1 MSYSFNWDCTLPIK
15 NIEDIV
21 SINIVPETNVYDE
34 GDYLSLRGQVCIDG
48 EYVSSTKEQFLFNEC
63 IPLDITLPNNDRTT
77 NIKIDVENF
86 DYTIE
91 DGNRLCLNIRLCIA
105 GYNLDSTPTLIE
117 PDEEDEGQE
126 QPPVIF
132 TKEAIFSPKS
142 VASNDDEDLDYL
154 DFDDVAMPSHQEAVE
169 LVDEEPV
176 KKDAALPKPFL
187 SEVARKEIA
196 VNQVQNDGEEE
207 GETEIF
213 TESNDEFVPVVGG
226 DVEAVA
232 PIEEVGEEPDLV
244 IEGEVVEELEPVIE
258 AEVGEELEP
267 AIGVEVVEDRD
278 PVIEVEVVE
287 ELDPVVEAEVVEELE
302 PVVEAEVVEE
312 LEPVV
317 EAEVVEELEPVIE
330 AEVVEEL
337 EPVVEQLSDSGAFV
351 EQASRKE
358 TLTDKIKQILNKE
371 PVVVEKKSEPV
382 PTTPATEVVE
392 EVVPVKEEVV
402 KEVEEIQVPVEQK
415 VVEQVATIEQTIQQP
430 ISQST
435 GWEEVISEQTM
446 PTKYHPVMPIP
457 VVQEEVTEP
466 KEMIEEEEIL
476 PYPLKQN
483 IKEVTF
489 EEPVVKEKSNLFDML
504 YGLDQEEEVATVESQ
519 ETVSETPV
527 STSIQ
532 TVSQPVIQKV
542 QVTQQMTQPVQ
553 VTQQMTQPVQV
564 TQQITQPVQVEQS
577 LVAVQPV
584 EEEVKESKVAVNM
597 SSSSDDSIA
606 SQFSDGE
613 SIIKIVFVQEE
624 ETTIDDICTKYNVT
638 QDHIYNCANVQSPL
652 CPGDHVMINYGQFRR
667 N

>member
-258 AEVGEELEP
+258 AEVVEELEP

-287 ELDPVVEAEVVEELE
+287 ELE
-302 PVVEAEVVEE
+302 PVV
-312 LEPVV
+312 
-317 EAEVVEELEPVIE
+317 E

-553 VTQQMTQPVQV
+553 VTQQ
-564 TQQITQPVQVEQS
+564 ITQPVQVEQS

>member
-258 AEVGEELEP
+258 AEVVEELEP

-278 PVIEVEVVE
+278 PVIEV
-287 ELDPVVEAEVVEELE
+287 EVVEELE

-553 VTQQMTQPVQV
+553 VTQQ
-564 TQQITQPVQVEQS
+564 ITQPVQVEQS

-652 CPGDHVMINYGQFRR
+652 CPGDHVMINYGQFR
-667 N
+667 

>member
-258 AEVGEELEP
+258 AEIVEELEP

-278 PVIEVEVVE
+278 PVIEV
-287 ELDPVVEAEVVEELE
+287 EVVEELE

-553 VTQQMTQPVQV
+553 VTQQ
-564 TQQITQPVQVEQS
+564 ITQPVQVEQS

>member
-258 AEVGEELEP
+258 AEVVEELEP

-278 PVIEVEVVE
+278 PVI
-287 ELDPVVEAEVVEELE
+287 EAEVVEELE

-553 VTQQMTQPVQV
+553 VTQQ
-564 TQQITQPVQVEQS
+564 ITQPVQVEQS

>member
-287 ELDPVVEAEVVEELE
+287 ELE

-553 VTQQMTQPVQV
+553 VTQQ
-564 TQQITQPVQVEQS
+564 ITQPVQVEQS

>member
-258 AEVGEELEP
+258 AEVVEELEP

-278 PVIEVEVVE
+278 PVIEV
-287 ELDPVVEAEVVEELE
+287 
-302 PVVEAEVVEE
+302 
-312 LEPVV
+312 
-317 EAEVVEELEPVIE
+317 EVVEELEPVIE

-553 VTQQMTQPVQV
+553 VTQQ
-564 TQQITQPVQVEQS
+564 ITQPVQVEQS

>member
-226 DVEAVA
+226 
-232 PIEEVGEEPDLV
+232 G
-244 IEGEVVEELEPVIE
+244 
-258 AEVGEELEP
+258 
-267 AIGVEVVEDRD
+267 
-278 PVIEVEVVE
+278 
-287 ELDPVVEAEVVEELE
+287 
-302 PVVEAEVVEE
+302 
-312 LEPVV
+312 
-317 EAEVVEELEPVIE
+317 
-330 AEVVEEL
+330 
-337 EPVVEQLSDSGAFV
+337 
-351 EQASRKE
+351 
-358 TLTDKIKQILNKE
+358 
-371 PVVVEKKSEPV
+371 
-382 PTTPATEVVE
+382 
-392 EVVPVKEEVV
+392 
-402 KEVEEIQVPVEQK
+402 
-415 VVEQVATIEQTIQQP
+415 
-430 ISQST
+430 
-435 GWEEVISEQTM
+435 
-446 PTKYHPVMPIP
+446 
-457 VVQEEVTEP
+457 
-466 KEMIEEEEIL
+466 
-476 PYPLKQN
+476 
-483 IKEVTF
+483 
-489 EEPVVKEKSNLFDML
+489 
-504 YGLDQEEEVATVESQ
+504 
-519 ETVSETPV
+519 
-527 STSIQ
+527 
-532 TVSQPVIQKV
+532 
-542 QVTQQMTQPVQ
+542 
-553 VTQQMTQPVQV
+553 
-564 TQQITQPVQVEQS
+564 
-577 LVAVQPV
+577 
-584 EEEVKESKVAVNM
+584 
-597 SSSSDDSIA
+597 
-606 SQFSDGE
+606 
-613 SIIKIVFVQEE
+613 
-624 ETTIDDICTKYNVT
+624 C
-638 QDHIYNCANVQSPL
+638 
-652 CPGDHVMINYGQFRR
+652 
-667 N
+667 

>member
-258 AEVGEELEP
+258 AEVVEELEP
-267 AIGVEVVEDRD
+267 EIEEEVVEDRD
-278 PVIEVEVVE
+278 PVIEV
-287 ELDPVVEAEVVEELE
+287 EVVEELE

-330 AEVVEEL
+330 ADVVEEL

-553 VTQQMTQPVQV
+553 VTQQ
-564 TQQITQPVQVEQS
+564 ITQPVQVEQS

>member
-258 AEVGEELEP
+258 AEVVEELEP

-278 PVIEVEVVE
+278 PVIEV
-287 ELDPVVEAEVVEELE
+287 EVVEELE

-330 AEVVEEL
+330 AEVGEEL

>member
-258 AEVGEELEP
+258 AEVVEELEP

-287 ELDPVVEAEVVEELE
+287 ELE

-312 LEPVV
+312 LEPVL

-553 VTQQMTQPVQV
+553 VTQQ
-564 TQQITQPVQVEQS
+564 ITQPVQVEQS

>member
-1 MSYSFNWDCTLPIK
+1 
-15 NIEDIV
+15 
-21 SINIVPETNVYDE
+21 
-34 GDYLSLRGQVCIDG
+34 
-48 EYVSSTKEQFLFNEC
+48 
-63 IPLDITLPNNDRTT
+63 
-77 NIKIDVENF
+77 
-86 DYTIE
+86 
-91 DGNRLCLNIRLCIA
+91 
-105 GYNLDSTPTLIE
+105 
-117 PDEEDEGQE
+117 
-126 QPPVIF
+126 
-132 TKEAIFSPKS
+132 
-142 VASNDDEDLDYL
+142 
-154 DFDDVAMPSHQEAVE
+154 
-169 LVDEEPV
+169 
-176 KKDAALPKPFL
+176 
-187 SEVARKEIA
+187 
-196 VNQVQNDGEEE
+196 
-207 GETEIF
+207 
-213 TESNDEFVPVVGG
+213 
-226 DVEAVA
+226 
-232 PIEEVGEEPDLV
+232 
-244 IEGEVVEELEPVIE
+244 
-258 AEVGEELEP
+258 
-267 AIGVEVVEDRD
+267 
-278 PVIEVEVVE
+278 
-287 ELDPVVEAEVVEELE
+287 
-302 PVVEAEVVEE
+302 VVEE

-553 VTQQMTQPVQV
+553 VTQQ
-564 TQQITQPVQVEQS
+564 ITQPVQVEQS

>member
-258 AEVGEELEP
+258 AEVVEELEP

-278 PVIEVEVVE
+278 PVIEV
-287 ELDPVVEAEVVEELE
+287 EVVEELE

-553 VTQQMTQPVQV
+553 VTQQ
-564 TQQITQPVQVEQS
+564 ITQPIQVEQS

>member
-258 AEVGEELEP
+258 AEVVEELEP

-278 PVIEVEVVE
+278 PVIEV
-287 ELDPVVEAEVVEELE
+287 EVVEELE

-542 QVTQQMTQPVQ
+542 QVTQQ
-553 VTQQMTQPVQV
+553 
-564 TQQITQPVQVEQS
+564 ITQPVQVEQS

>member
-154 DFDDVAMPSHQEAVE
+154 DFDDVAMASHQEAVE

-258 AEVGEELEP
+258 AEVVEELEP
-267 AIGVEVVEDRD
+267 AIGVEVVGDRD
-278 PVIEVEVVE
+278 PVIEV
-287 ELDPVVEAEVVEELE
+287 EVVEELE

-553 VTQQMTQPVQV
+553 VTQQ
-564 TQQITQPVQVEQS
+564 ITQPVQVEQS

>member
-21 SINIVPETNVYDE
+21 SINIVPETIVYDE

-258 AEVGEELEP
+258 AEVVEELEP

-278 PVIEVEVVE
+278 PVIEV
-287 ELDPVVEAEVVEELE
+287 EVVEELE

-553 VTQQMTQPVQV
+553 VTQQ
-564 TQQITQPVQVEQS
+564 ITQPVQVEQS

>member
-258 AEVGEELEP
+258 AEVVEELEP

-287 ELDPVVEAEVVEELE
+287 ELE

-312 LEPVV
+312 LEPV
-317 EAEVVEELEPVIE
+317 LEPVIE
-330 AEVVEEL
+330 AEVGEEL

-553 VTQQMTQPVQV
+553 VTQQ
-564 TQQITQPVQVEQS
+564 ITQPVQVEQS

>member
-287 ELDPVVEAEVVEELE
+287 EL
-302 PVVEAEVVEE
+302 
-312 LEPVV
+312 EPVV

-553 VTQQMTQPVQV
+553 VTQQ
-564 TQQITQPVQVEQS
+564 ITQPVQVEQS

>member
-1 MSYSFNWDCTLPIK
+1 M
-15 NIEDIV
+15 
-21 SINIVPETNVYDE
+21 
-34 GDYLSLRGQVCIDG
+34 
-48 EYVSSTKEQFLFNEC
+48 
-63 IPLDITLPNNDRTT
+63 
-77 NIKIDVENF
+77 
-86 DYTIE
+86 
-91 DGNRLCLNIRLCIA
+91 
-105 GYNLDSTPTLIE
+105 
-117 PDEEDEGQE
+117 
-126 QPPVIF
+126 
-132 TKEAIFSPKS
+132 
-142 VASNDDEDLDYL
+142 
-154 DFDDVAMPSHQEAVE
+154 
-169 LVDEEPV
+169 
-176 KKDAALPKPFL
+176 
-187 SEVARKEIA
+187 
-196 VNQVQNDGEEE
+196 
-207 GETEIF
+207 
-213 TESNDEFVPVVGG
+213 
-226 DVEAVA
+226 
-232 PIEEVGEEPDLV
+232 
-244 IEGEVVEELEPVIE
+244 
-258 AEVGEELEP
+258 
-267 AIGVEVVEDRD
+267 
-278 PVIEVEVVE
+278 
-287 ELDPVVEAEVVEELE
+287 
-302 PVVEAEVVEE
+302 
-312 LEPVV
+312 
-317 EAEVVEELEPVIE
+317 
-330 AEVVEEL
+330 
-337 EPVVEQLSDSGAFV
+337 
-351 EQASRKE
+351 
-358 TLTDKIKQILNKE
+358 
-371 PVVVEKKSEPV
+371 
-382 PTTPATEVVE
+382 VE

-483 IKEVTF
+483 VKEVTF

-532 TVSQPVIQKV
+532 TVSQPVIQK
-542 QVTQQMTQPVQ
+542 VQ

>member
-258 AEVGEELEP
+258 AEVVEELEP

-287 ELDPVVEAEVVEELE
+287 ELE
-302 PVVEAEVVEE
+302 PG
-312 LEPVV
+312 V

-553 VTQQMTQPVQV
+553 VTQQ
-564 TQQITQPVQVEQS
+564 ITQPVQVEQS

>member
-244 IEGEVVEELEPVIE
+244 IEGEVVEKLEPVIE
-258 AEVGEELEP
+258 AEVVEELEP

-278 PVIEVEVVE
+278 PVIEV
-287 ELDPVVEAEVVEELE
+287 EVVEELE

-553 VTQQMTQPVQV
+553 VTQQITQPVQV

>member
-258 AEVGEELEP
+258 AEVVEELEP

-278 PVIEVEVVE
+278 PVIEV
-287 ELDPVVEAEVVEELE
+287 EVVEELE

-435 GWEEVISEQTM
+435 GWEEVISEQAM

-532 TVSQPVIQKV
+532 TVSQPVIQK
-542 QVTQQMTQPVQ
+542 VQ

>member
-287 ELDPVVEAEVVEELE
+287 ELE
-302 PVVEAEVVEE
+302 PVV
-312 LEPVV
+312 
-317 EAEVVEELEPVIE
+317 E

-553 VTQQMTQPVQV
+553 VTQQ
-564 TQQITQPVQVEQS
+564 ITQPVQVEQS

>member
-196 VNQVQNDGEEE
+196 VNQVQNDGEKE

-244 IEGEVVEELEPVIE
+244 IEGEVVEDLEPVIE
-258 AEVGEELEP
+258 AEVVEELEP

-278 PVIEVEVVE
+278 PVI
-287 ELDPVVEAEVVEELE
+287 EAEVVEELE

-317 EAEVVEELEPVIE
+317 E
-330 AEVVEEL
+330 
-337 EPVVEQLSDSGAFV
+337 QLSDSGVFV

-553 VTQQMTQPVQV
+553 VTQQ
-564 TQQITQPVQVEQS
+564 ITQPVQVEQS

>member
-258 AEVGEELEP
+258 AEVVEELEP

-287 ELDPVVEAEVVEELE
+287 ELE

-317 EAEVVEELEPVIE
+317 E

-553 VTQQMTQPVQV
+553 VTQQ
-564 TQQITQPVQVEQS
+564 ITQPVQVEQS

>member
-258 AEVGEELEP
+258 AEVVEELEP

-287 ELDPVVEAEVVEELE
+287 ELEPVVEAEVVEELE

-330 AEVVEEL
+330 AEVGEEL

-371 PVVVEKKSEPV
+371 Q
-382 PTTPATEVVE
+382 VVE

-553 VTQQMTQPVQV
+553 VTQQ
-564 TQQITQPVQVEQS
+564 ITQPVQVEQS

-652 CPGDHVMINYGQFRR
+652 CPGDHVMINCGQFRR

>member
-258 AEVGEELEP
+258 AEVVEELEP

-278 PVIEVEVVE
+278 PVIEV
-287 ELDPVVEAEVVEELE
+287 EVVEELE

-553 VTQQMTQPVQV
+553 VTQQITQPVQV

>member
-258 AEVGEELEP
+258 AEVVEELEP

-278 PVIEVEVVE
+278 PVIEV
-287 ELDPVVEAEVVEELE
+287 
-302 PVVEAEVVEE
+302 EVVEE

-553 VTQQMTQPVQV
+553 VTQQ
-564 TQQITQPVQVEQS
+564 ITQPVQVEQS

>member
-1 MSYSFNWDCTLPIK
+1 M
-15 NIEDIV
+15 V

-232 PIEEVGEEPDLV
+232 PIEEVGEELDLV

-258 AEVGEELEP
+258 AEVVEELEP

-278 PVIEVEVVE
+278 PVIEV
-287 ELDPVVEAEVVEELE
+287 EVVEELE

-317 EAEVVEELEPVIE
+317 EAEVVEELEPVVE

-553 VTQQMTQPVQV
+553 VTQQ
-564 TQQITQPVQVEQS
+564 ITQPVQVEQS

>member
-258 AEVGEELEP
+258 AEVVEELEP

-278 PVIEVEVVE
+278 PVIEV
-287 ELDPVVEAEVVEELE
+287 EVVEELE

-553 VTQQMTQPVQV
+553 VTQQ
-564 TQQITQPVQVEQS
+564 ITQPVQVEQS

>member
-258 AEVGEELEP
+258 AEVVEELEP

-287 ELDPVVEAEVVEELE
+287 ELEPVVEAEVVEELE

-542 QVTQQMTQPVQ
+542 QVTQQ
-553 VTQQMTQPVQV
+553 
-564 TQQITQPVQVEQS
+564 ITQPVQVEQS

>member
-258 AEVGEELEP
+258 AEVVEELEP

-278 PVIEVEVVE
+278 PVIEV
-287 ELDPVVEAEVVEELE
+287 
-302 PVVEAEVVEE
+302 
-312 LEPVV
+312 
-317 EAEVVEELEPVIE
+317 EVVEELEPVIE

>member
-154 DFDDVAMPSHQEAVE
+154 DFDDVAMPSHQEVVE

-258 AEVGEELEP
+258 AEVVEELEP

-278 PVIEVEVVE
+278 PVIEV
-287 ELDPVVEAEVVEELE
+287 EVVEELE

-553 VTQQMTQPVQV
+553 VTQQ
-564 TQQITQPVQVEQS
+564 ITQPVQVEQS

>member
-258 AEVGEELEP
+258 AEVVEELEP

-278 PVIEVEVVE
+278 PVIEV
-287 ELDPVVEAEVVEELE
+287 EVVEELE

-430 ISQST
+430 ISQSS

-553 VTQQMTQPVQV
+553 VTQQ
-564 TQQITQPVQVEQS
+564 ITQPVQVEQS

-584 EEEVKESKVAVNM
+584 EEEVKASKVAVNM

>member
-258 AEVGEELEP
+258 AEVVEELEP

-278 PVIEVEVVE
+278 PVIEV
-287 ELDPVVEAEVVEELE
+287 EVVEELE

>member
-287 ELDPVVEAEVVEELE
+287 ELE

-415 VVEQVATIEQTIQQP
+415 FVEQVATIEQTIQQP

-553 VTQQMTQPVQV
+553 VTQQ
-564 TQQITQPVQVEQS
+564 ITQPVQVEQS

-584 EEEVKESKVAVNM
+584 EEEVKESKVVVNM

>member
-258 AEVGEELEP
+258 AEVVEELEP

-287 ELDPVVEAEVVEELE
+287 ELE

-312 LEPVV
+312 LEPVI

-553 VTQQMTQPVQV
+553 VTQQ
-564 TQQITQPVQVEQS
+564 ITQPVQVEQS

>member
-258 AEVGEELEP
+258 AEVVEELEP
-267 AIGVEVVEDRD
+267 AIGVEVLEDRD
-278 PVIEVEVVE
+278 PVIEV
-287 ELDPVVEAEVVEELE
+287 EVVEELE

-317 EAEVVEELEPVIE
+317 EAEVVEELEPVVE

-553 VTQQMTQPVQV
+553 VTQQ
-564 TQQITQPVQVEQS
+564 ITQPVQVEQS